1 MVTLAQKKYGTNRFC
16 IDYRK
21 LNQITKFD
29 AEPLPDMDQ
38 LFTKLSGKLNF
49 SKIDLAKGFW
59 QIPMKLEDK
68 EKTAFTTPQGQFQW
82 TTMPFGQKNAGAIFS
97 RIMRKL
103 LQPLPHESVSNFMDD
118 LLIVTETWEEHI
130 HVLTQLFQRLEQCDL
145 KAKPSKSQL
154 GCKSLSFL
162 GHVVSRGILMP
173 EEDKVLKLKNTLP
186 PKTKKELRAFLGLSN
201 YYRRFIP
208 NFANIALP
216 LTDKTRKG
224 NPEMIEWDSVCQEA
238 FENLK

>member
-1 MVTLAQKKYGTNRFC
+1 MILVVLAQKKYGTNRFC

-82 TTMPFGQKNAGAIFS
+82 TTMPFGLKNAGAIFS

-118 LLIVTETWEEHI
+118 LLIVTETRI
-130 HVLTQLFQRLEQCDL
+130 N
-145 KAKPSKSQL
+145 S
-154 GCKSLSFL
+154 
-162 GHVVSRGILMP
+162 VVSAVRT
-173 EEDKVLKLKNTLP
+173 VRLKS
-186 PKTKKELRAFLGLSN
+186 KT
-201 YYRRFIP
+201 
-208 NFANIALP
+208 
-216 LTDKTRKG
+216 
-224 NPEMIEWDSVCQEA
+224 
-238 FENLK
+238 